1 MLDDSRHKLCA
12 ATLTLIA
19 LALASIC
26 TINSTSWIGSTFP
39 GFFVMSNRVIASVTL
54 PHWPSANREIFQ
66 HEAVAIDG
74 RPIATPQD
82 LYKRISESP
91 AGTRFVY
98 ILRKDGESSYY
109 TAASIK
115 FTSIDYLLIF
125 VPYLVSGLG
134 LALIGIVVWYLKPDA
149 PASLALLIGGMSGGL
164 FAITGTDLYSPYW
177 FFRLHVLG
185 EAFFPA
191 SLLMHLAIVFPVD
204 RFRRYRRLQV
214 SIPYTVAAVLGIAYE
229 IFLYRPGTYTLI
241 HDLCMVYTGLGGAS
255 LLTAVGW
262 DFFTSDS
269 QLVRQRIRVLLM
281 GLLCGFAFPGF
292 LMFYSGITGG
302 EVPVNYAGLTVI
314 LFPLSIGYA
323 IVQHDLFEIDILL
336 KRSAYYATISVT
348 LAIGYLGFLA
358 VIDWGLH
365 SSAIARSTYFP
376 LLFTLIVIVF
386 LNPLKD
392 AVQNTVD
399 RVFFRLKYNPKKMLE
414 STSAVLASTLQL
426 EDIVSFIWETIRST
440 MGTRSG
446 GIFVRSAPAHA
457 YERIFPVANDGP
469 VLEQHLVLAE
479 LANAG
484 GGILLRHDLD
494 DNPRVGQN
502 RELMRQAFDLV
513 GAEML
518 IPLALK
524 RDLIGFI
531 AIGKKESGA
540 FFSADDVD
548 FLKALA
554 NQSALSIANALAY
567 REIQSLNA
575 VLEQRVEQRTAE
587 LSHSNEELHSSVRS
601 LEQAY
606 RDLLRS
612 QQDLSR
618 AENMATL
625 GRLAAGVAHEMNTPL
640 GASMT
645 SLKLLQ
651 DLVTEYKSSVGD
663 PNVSTTDH
671 REIAFEMSTLVGTTR
686 DWLRKA
692 AAHIGS
698 LKLHTRAL
706 QNADVKS
713 FPVLQIVEDV
723 GLLLSHRLRLSQSR
737 LVVEC
742 SSENP
747 QLQGDPSKLGQ
758 VLTNLL
764 SNAIDA
770 NSEAAR
776 PNAEIRVMVQE
787 DGDTLVIRVED
798 QGPGIPPE
806 DIPRIFDEF
815 FSTKP
820 FGEGTGLGLSIARDI
835 ISNFFNGTIAVESTL
850 GKSAVFTV
858 RMPRAG
864 GSSRAPSVAA

>member
-1 MLDDSRHKLCA
+1 MMA
-12 ATLTLIA
+12 LIA
-19 LALASIC
+19 LALTSIC
-26 TINSTSWIGSTFP
+26 TINSMRWIGSTFP
-39 GFFVMSNRVIASVTL
+39 GFFIMSNRVVASVAL
-54 PHWPSANREIFQ
+54 PHWPSADSEIFQ
-66 HEAVAIDG
+66 HEVVAIDG
-74 RPIATPQD
+74 RPIGTPQD
-82 LYKRISESP
+82 LYKKISESR

-98 ILRKDGESSYY
+98 TLLKDGKRSYY

-115 FTSIDYLLIF
+115 FTSRDYLLIF
-125 VPYLVSGLG
+125 VPYLVSGFG
-134 LALIGIVVWYLKPDA
+134 LALIGIVVWFSKPEA
-149 PASLALLIGGMSGGL
+149 PASRALLIGGLSGGL

-177 FFRLHVLG
+177 FFRLHILG

-191 SLLMHLAIVFPVD
+191 SLLMHLALVFPVD
-204 RFRRYRRLQV
+204 RFRHHRRLLL
-214 SIPYTVAAVLGIAYE
+214 SIPYVLATVLGVAYE
-229 IFLYRPGTYTLI
+229 VFLYRPGTYTLI
-241 HDLCMVYTGLGGAS
+241 HNLCMDYTGLGGAV

-269 QLVRQRIRVLLM
+269 QLVRQRIRVVLL
-281 GLLCGFAFPGF
+281 GLVCGFAFPGF

-302 EVPVNYAGLTVI
+302 EVPVNYAGFTVI

-323 IVQHDLFEIDILL
+323 IVQHDLFEIDALL
-336 KRSAYYATISVT
+336 KRSAYYVTISVT
-348 LAIGYLGFLA
+348 LAMGYLGFLA
-358 VIDWGLH
+358 VADWGLH

-376 LLFTLIVIVF
+376 LLFTLIVVIF

-392 AVQNTVD
+392 AVQQTVD
-399 RVFFRLKYNPKKMLE
+399 RVFFRLKYNPQKMLE
-414 STSAVLASTLQL
+414 LTSAVLASTLQL
-426 EDIVSFIWETIRST
+426 EEIVSFIWETIGST
-440 MGTRSG
+440 MGTKSV
-446 GIFVRSAPAHA
+446 GIFVRSVPARG
-457 YERIFPVANDGP
+457 YERIFPIANDSP
-469 VLEQHLVLAE
+469 VLEEHLVLAE
-479 LANAG
+479 LSDSG
-484 GGILLRHDLD
+484 GRILSRYDLD
-494 DNPRVGQN
+494 DNPRGARN
-502 RELMRQAFDLV
+502 SEMIRRAFDSV
-513 GAEML
+513 SAEML

-587 LSHSNEELHSSVRS
+587 LSCSNQELHSSVLR

-606 RDLLRS
+606 LDLQRS

-618 AENMATL
+618 AEKMATL

-651 DLVTEYKSSVGD
+651 DLVNEYKSSVGD
-663 PNVSTTDH
+663 PAVSTTDH
-671 REIAFEMSTLVGTTR
+671 REIAFEMSTLVGITR

-706 QNADVKS
+706 QDVDVKS
-713 FPVLQIVEDV
+713 FPVLQIIEDV

-747 QLQGDPSKLGQ
+747 RLHGDPGKLGQ

-770 NSEAAR
+770 NREEAR
-776 PNAEIRVMVQE
+776 PNAEIRVTVQE
-787 DGDTLVIRVED
+787 DGDTLAIRVED

-806 DIPRIFDEF
+806 DITRIFDEF

-820 FGEGTGLGLSIARDI
+820 FGEGTGLGLSIARDL

-850 GKSAVFTV
+850 GKSAIFIV
-858 RMPRAG
+858 RVPRTG
-864 GSSRAPSVAA
+864 GLSRAPSVAA